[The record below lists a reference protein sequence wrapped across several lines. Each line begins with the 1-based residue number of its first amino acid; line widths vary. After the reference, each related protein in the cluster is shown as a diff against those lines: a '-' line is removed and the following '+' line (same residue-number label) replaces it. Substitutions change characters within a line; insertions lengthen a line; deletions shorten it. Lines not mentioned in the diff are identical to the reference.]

1 MKSFKELKEKL
12 NNQMLFFVMA
22 IVMVLIT
29 LSLSIYL
36 LMFLVSNLGQVFTIN
51 ARPVPTQ
58 QFDIQGFEKLNLI
71 K

>member
-51 ARPVPTQ
+51 ASPVPTQ
-58 QFDIQGFEKLNLI
+58 RFDIQGFEKLNLI